1 MDDVRIDEEDIAVFR
16 KVLAYYYL
24 CDAFTWC
31 RRNGLE
37 CDGNL
42 ARNMASAMQCD
53 DARGPWVPG
62 TGHVSNRRTKS
73 AATCSSSAPHPF
85 HSSTLGL

>member
-31 RRNGLE
+31 RRNGLK

-53 DARGPWVPG
+53 DARGPWYW
-62 TGHVSNRRTKS
+62 SRFEQAYEKCRD
-73 AATCSSSAPHPF
+73 
-85 HSSTLGL
+85 LLI